1 MKKIR
6 QVGKNKW
13 LKLVRD
19 TKRETFE
26 AIRKKRPQK
35 SPLSSRR
42 SKWRKPFH
50 EEFIRRTPEN
60 RVAEIISVEGFV
72 VTFKTE
78 NGITYKLDFDKTA
91 KTDKRFRQKIE
102 DSEFFYSIKVKNG
115 NFAFMDKNEP
125 AIVVYPNGEEREE
138 IGYFSYYTIEDRM
151 FLLEKISE

>member
-13 LKLVRD
+13 SKLVRD

-26 AIRKKRPQK
+26 ALRKKRSKK
-35 SPLSSRR
+35 SRQSSLR

-60 RVAEIISVEGFV
+60 RVAEILSVDGFV

-78 NGITYKLDFDKTA
+78 SGVTYKLDFDKTA
-91 KTDKRFRQKIE
+91 KTDKRFRQRIE
-102 DSEFFYSIKVKNG
+102 DSEFFYSMKVKDG
-115 NFAFMDKNEP
+115 NFAFMDKTAP
-125 AIVVYPNGEEREE
+125 ALIIYPNGEEREE
-138 IGYFSYYTIEDRM
+138 IGYYSYYSIEDRM
-151 FLLEKISE
+151 FLLEKISD